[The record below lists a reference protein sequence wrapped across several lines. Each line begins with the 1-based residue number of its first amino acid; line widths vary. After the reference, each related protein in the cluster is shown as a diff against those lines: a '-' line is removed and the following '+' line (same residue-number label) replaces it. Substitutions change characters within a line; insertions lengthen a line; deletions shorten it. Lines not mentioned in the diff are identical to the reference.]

1 MLLSSF
7 YSSSYVYK
15 YFIDISTLSLYCKC
29 FWLQPVSFLY
39 LVFFFILVN
48 HTHHSFCEPDIYF
61 MALFNRVPHRV
72 YLKESI
78 QEWAK

>member
-1 MLLSSF
+1 MFL
-7 YSSSYVYK
+7 V
-15 YFIDISTLSLYCKC
+15 TACK
-29 FWLQPVSFLY
+29 FPLFSI
-39 LVFFFILVN
+39 FFILVN